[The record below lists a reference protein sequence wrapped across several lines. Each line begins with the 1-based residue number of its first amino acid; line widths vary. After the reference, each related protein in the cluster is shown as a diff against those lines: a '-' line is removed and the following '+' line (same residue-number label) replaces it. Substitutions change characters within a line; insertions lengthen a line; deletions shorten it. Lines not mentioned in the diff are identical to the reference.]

1 MINLPANH
9 TDDKACMNSEKRQDL
24 FGEKPGSG
32 LEKLEK
38 VFW

>member
-1 MINLPANH
+1 MTNFPVNH
-9 TDDKACMNSEKRQDL
+9 ADDKACMSWEKRQD
-24 FGEKPGSG
+24 PCG